1 MSPTHVEYLGVKNA
15 KPTTSELNS
24 AKRHSY
30 LGLDPKPSLINSS
43 SVTLTASGSFSYT
56 ASSTNNL
63 IISLTSEE
71 FAFLIFGIYIIQF
84 RKLITLSRKK
94 EGLSAW
100 TQ

>member
-1 MSPTHVEYLGVKNA
+1 M
-15 KPTTSELNS
+15 
-24 AKRHSY
+24 
-30 LGLDPKPSLINSS
+30 NSS

-56 ASSTNNL
+56 ASSTSNL

-71 FAFLIFGIYIIQF
+71 FAFLILGVSIIQF